1 MRPLKLTISAF
12 GPYAKACTLDLDSL
26 GTSGLYL
33 ITGDTG
39 AGKTSIFDAITYALY
54 GEASGT
60 SRDGSMMRSKYAP
73 ADVPTY
79 VELTFS
85 NHNQIY
91 TIRRNPEYER
101 PAKRGGGTTLQ
112 KAEAELTYPDGRLV
126 TKSREVTNAV
136 TAILGVNKD
145 QFCSIAMIAQGDFL
159 KLLLASTEERKTIF
173 RQIFRTAPYQT
184 LQEKLKDESGTL
196 NRQCQDLR
204 SAVARYAKLIRCPQ
218 DSPLYEMSQKED
230 LPIGDLLA
238 IIEQLIT
245 QDTAS
250 QQQLNILLTQA
261 EQQAQEASE
270 KLSQAKQRAQ
280 LQKSIAFASEKLVA
294 GDAALTQAKEQLAAQ
309 EATAPQREALTEQIA
324 ALTHLLPSYDDLE
337 QKKLENRQ
345 NIAKLNQ
352 LQQLMQRQQAAID
365 QSQTQAAEQS
375 ALLEQLKDVPLSL
388 EKCTQKLQ
396 TLSVHMDALSALEQA
411 WKEYQTTCAQS
422 AKAQN
427 QYAALADQAD
437 QVNKTYITMNRA
449 FLDAQAG
456 ILAQGLVDGT
466 PCPVCGSIHHPSPA
480 VAAGHAPTE
489 AELEQAQKDAERAQQ
504 SAVAA
509 SQTASRHL
517 ERKANQ
523 ENALKKQCSELLSA
537 TLEDAPALL
546 QSQRLQCEQE
556 KKELLQAQSQL
567 SAQLRQKEKT
577 EQTLPALQQK
587 ISEMTAQQSQ
597 YALQLASL
605 QAAADAQSQ
614 AIAELIQQLPYPDQA
629 QAVQALHT
637 LQQQRQSL
645 ETALVNAQKRH
656 SEVISA
662 LERLRGQLETCQA
675 QLKEIPELDEALQAE
690 ALSGANAQLEQL
702 RAQLTGLA
710 VRLDANRSAQDQIRK
725 SVGDL
730 EQLEARYIWIRNLSN
745 TANGNLPGKEKL
757 MLETF
762 VQTAYFDRIIRRAN
776 VRMRV
781 MTSGQYELVRRK
793 EAGNVRSQSGLELDV
808 IDHYNGTTR
817 SVRTLSGGESFK
829 ASLSLALGLSEQ
841 IQSQAGGIRLDT
853 MFVDEGFG
861 SLDEESLR
869 QALEAL
875 SSLSSG
881 DRLVGIISHV
891 SELKER
897 IDNQIVVTKQRDQ
910 GSFATIR
917 LG

>member
-12 GPYAKACTLDLDSL
+12 GPYAKACTLDLDLL

-73 ADVPTY
+73 ADVPTF

-91 TIRRNPEYER
+91 TVRRNPEYER
-101 PAKRGGGTTLQ
+101 PAKRGSGMTLQ
-112 KAEAELTYPDGRLV
+112 KAEAELTCPDGRLI
-126 TKSREVTNAV
+126 TKSKDVTNAV

-159 KLLLASTEERKTIF
+159 KLLLASTEDRKSIF

-184 LQEKLKDESGTL
+184 LQERLKEESGTL
-196 NRQCQDLR
+196 NRQCQELR
-204 SAVARYAKLIRCPQ
+204 SAVVRYAKLIRCPQ
-218 DSPLYEMSQKED
+218 DSPLYALSQKED
-230 LPIGDLLA
+230 LPIADLLA
-238 IIEQLIT
+238 ILEQLIT
-245 QDTAS
+245 QDTALH
-250 QQQLNILLTQA
+250 QQLSILLSQAETQSREAAEKLTQA
-261 EQQAQEASE
+261 R
-270 KLSQAKQRAQ
+270 QRTQ
-280 LQKSIAFASEKLVA
+280 LQKSIAFASEKLIA
-294 GDAALTQAKEQLAAQ
+294 GDAALTQAKEQLTAQ
-309 EATAPQREALTEQIA
+309 ESTLPEREALTEQIA

-337 QKKLENRQ
+337 QKNRENQ
-345 NIAKLNQ
+345 NCMAQLKQ
-352 LQQLMQRQQAAID
+352 LQQMIQHQQAMID
-365 QSQTQAAEQS
+365 QSQSQATEQS
-375 ALLEQLKDVPLSL
+375 AQLEQLKDVPLSM
-388 EKCTQKLQ
+388 EKNAHELQ
-396 TLSVHMDALSALEQA
+396 DLSTRIEALSALERA
-411 WKEYQTTCAQS
+411 WNDYQLTCAQ
-422 AKAQN
+422 ATKAQK
-427 QYAALADQAD
+427 QYEVLADHALQLN
-437 QVNKTYITMNRA
+437 QTYIALNRA

-456 ILAQGLVDGT
+456 ILAQSLVDGS

-480 VAAGHAPTE
+480 LSSGQAPTE
-489 AELEQAQKDAERAQQ
+489 AELEQAQKVAERAQQ
-504 SAVAA
+504 DATTA

-517 ERKANQ
+517 ERKVNQ
-523 ENALKKQCSELLSA
+523 EDALKKQCSELLNAS
-537 TLEDAPALL
+537 LDEIPSLL
-546 QSQRLQCEQE
+546 QSQRYQCEQQ
-556 KKELLQAQSQL
+556 KNELAQKQTQL
-567 SAQLRQKEKT
+567 YAQLRQKEKI

-587 ISEMTAQQSQ
+587 LSEITAQQSQ
-597 YALQLASL
+597 CNMQIAGL
-605 QAAADAQSQ
+605 QATIENQQ
-614 AIAELIQQLPYPDQA
+614 KAIEQMIQQLPYPDHTQA
-629 QAVQALHT
+629 MRALDA
-637 LQQQRQSL
+637 LQRQRKSL
-645 ETALVNAQKRH
+645 EDALSSAQNRH
-656 SEVISA
+656 NEVVSA
-662 LERLRGQLETCQA
+662 LERLHGQLETCQA
-675 QLKEIPELDEALQAE
+675 QLKEIPELDEQCQAE
-690 ALSGANAQLEQL
+690 SLASANAQVEQL
-702 RAQLTGLA
+702 RAQLTALA
-710 VRLDANRSAQDQIRK
+710 VRLDANCSAQNQIHK
-725 SVGDL
+725 SAGDL
-730 EQLEARYIWIRNLSN
+730 QQLEAKYTWIRNLSN

-776 VRMRV
+776 VRLRV

-841 IQSQAGGIRLDT
+841 IQSQAGGIRLDS

-897 IDNQIVVTKQRDQ
+897 IDNQIIVTKQRDQ
-910 GSFATIR
+910 GSYAAIR